1 MNNVKQY
8 RCPECNKYQD
18 AKSWDE
24 ETIKHYD
31 EDENITSIED
41 DKNGCYFYCPNC
53 KLDIDGKNIETDE
66 ELIKPLNIIKEKIE
80 EILMEYM
87 DGTYKEFDGGN
98 LIDNI
103 NVCLL
108 RDDLIKLF
116 KEINKEGYK

>member
-8 RCPECNKYQD
+8 KCPECGEYGD
-18 AKSWDE
+18 AKLWDE

-53 KLDIDGKNIETDE
+53 KSDINGKDIKTDE
-66 ELIKPLNIIKEKIE
+66 IFIKPPNIIKKKIE

-87 DGTYKEFDGGN
+87 DGTYKGFDEGN

-116 KEINKEGYK
+116 QELID